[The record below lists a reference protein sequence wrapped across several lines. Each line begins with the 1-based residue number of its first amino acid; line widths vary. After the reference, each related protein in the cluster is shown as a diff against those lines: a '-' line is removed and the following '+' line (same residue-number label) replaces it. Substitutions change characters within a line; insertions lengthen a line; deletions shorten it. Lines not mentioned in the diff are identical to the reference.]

1 MELIPILS
9 TIILVATIC
18 TFILAVGAYIL
29 YKIREGKVQQPPV
42 TEPANLYAEYIV
54 PKEQQVKKV
63 FVEDVIQPG
72 PKKTVL
78 EERYKQVEASEGNT
92 VQYQNFVEEKRN
104 EDKWERPKQKF
115 VNVQSLESSTEQQN
129 ESSAGEIKWR

>member
-9 TIILVATIC
+9 TIILVATIS

-29 YKIREGKVQQPPV
+29 YKIRESKVQQPPV

-63 FVEDVIQPG
+63 SVEDVIQPR
-72 PKKTVL
+72 PKKTVS
-78 EERYKQVEASEGNT
+78 EERYKHVEASEENV

-104 EDKWERPKQKF
+104 KEKLERPKQKF
-115 VNVQSLESSTEQQN
+115 VNVQSLESDEQQN